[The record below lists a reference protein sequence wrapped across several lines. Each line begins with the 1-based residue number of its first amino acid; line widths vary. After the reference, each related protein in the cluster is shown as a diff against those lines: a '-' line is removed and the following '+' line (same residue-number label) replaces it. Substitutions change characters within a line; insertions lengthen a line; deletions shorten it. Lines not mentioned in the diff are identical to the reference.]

1 MIQFIECKNFEQ
13 NQKFS
18 MIFFV
23 NPSHL
28 LINQSEESNCSVSTE
43 VLWRGRKIKLLSKWK
58 RKTR

>member
-1 MIQFIECKNFEQ
+1 MLQFIECKNVEQ

-23 NPSHL
+23 NASHL

-43 VLWRGRKIKLLSKWK
+43 VLWRGR
-58 RKTR
+58 